1 MGSTAMEAVT
11 GLNNRIS
18 NERGNWKEIILKNKT
33 YPIMIT
39 FSPSYLIRFPENKKH
54 SWEDLKKLR
63 KKIEDLK
70 LKI

>member
-1 MGSTAMEAVT
+1 MESLT
-11 GLNNRIS
+11 GLNNKIS

-54 SWEDLKKLR
+54 SWQDLKKI
-63 KKIEDLK
+63 KQKILDLN
-70 LKI
+70 IRI